1 MTIMIVA
8 TRVDER
14 LVHGQG
20 AVSWLSAL
28 GADCIL
34 VANDEVAADDA
45 QRAILK
51 MAKPSGCKLVIK
63 GLDDSIAAIRSG
75 ITDKYRLFIVVKTV
89 KDACLLAKGCPDI
102 KAINLGNVI
111 PREGTRQISRCVYVS
126 PDEEKSLVALV
137 EAGVDIVIRS
147 LPGDKALR
155 LTEAL

>member
-1 MTIMIVA
+1 MIVA

-14 LVHGQG
+14 LIHGQV

-75 ITDKYRLFIVVKTV
+75 ITDKYRLFIV
-89 KDACLLAKGCPDI
+89 D
-102 KAINLGNVI
+102 
-111 PREGTRQISRCVYVS
+111 
-126 PDEEKSLVALV
+126 
-137 EAGVDIVIRS
+137 
-147 LPGDKALR
+147 
-155 LTEAL
+155 